1 MKTDVLEVR
10 ENQIQEYSKTEAA
23 LAELKERY
31 GNAVFD
37 VSITKGLALA
47 REARAEI
54 RAWRTGLEKERVKI
68 KKPALSYC
76 KRIDSEAKRITAE
89 LEKLEEPIDQT
100 IKEEEGRKEK
110 ERLAKVEAETK
121 RIAEIQARIDIIRN
135 IPLHLQGKNAALIKE
150 VLDSA
155 RDTVIGEE
163 YEEFTEVA
171 MGAKA
176 RAVEALET
184 LYTETVAKEEEQ
196 AKILAEREELKKLKA
211 EQEKR
216 DKEAEA
222 KRIEEEAKTKKAE
235 YKLKQEREA
244 HEKKIKAE
252 QEKADK
258 ERAEIARKQ
267 AELDKRKAEQEEAER
282 LLAERTKRLA
292 EAKKDSQ
299 ATALVEIWKLAED
312 IFRNPNHQAV
322 RAEIGIIAEANL

>member
-1 MKTDVLEVR
+1 MKTDVLEVKG
-10 ENQIQEYSKTEAA
+10 NQIAEYSRTEAA
-23 LAELKERY
+23 LAELREKY
-31 GNAVFD
+31 GTVVFD
-37 VSITKGLALA
+37 VSTTKGLTLA

-54 RAWRTGLEKERVKI
+54 RGWRTGLEKERVKI
-68 KKPALSYC
+68 KEPALSYC

-155 RDTVIGEE
+155 KDTVIGEE

-176 RAVEALET
+176 RAIEALET
-184 LYTETVAKEEEQ
+184 LYTETTAKEEEQ

-216 DKEAEA
+216 DKEAEE
-222 KRIEEEAKTKKAE
+222 KRLEEEAKTKKAE
-235 YKLKQEREA
+235 YKLKLEREA

-252 QEKADK
+252 QKKADE

-267 AELDKRKAEQEEAER
+267 AELDKRKAEQEQAER
-282 LLAERTKRLA
+282 LLAERTEKLVK
-292 EAKKDSQ
+292 AKKN
-299 ATALVEIWKLAED
+299 TYGEVLMEIWKLAED
-312 IFRNPNHQAV
+312 TKGNPNHQAV
-322 RAEIGIIAEANL
+322 RAEIGIMAEANL